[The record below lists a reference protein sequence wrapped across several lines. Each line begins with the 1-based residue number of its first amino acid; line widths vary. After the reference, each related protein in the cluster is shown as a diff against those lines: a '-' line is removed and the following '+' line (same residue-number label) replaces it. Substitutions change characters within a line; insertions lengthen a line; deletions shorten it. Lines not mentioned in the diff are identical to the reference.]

1 MEEQVD
7 NKTDNQKEIENK
19 DLTKPPEEHV
29 QKESIQQEND
39 GKEIKNIESITPVS
53 PINNILF

>member
-7 NKTDNQKEIENK
+7 NITDNQKEIENK
-19 DLTKPPEEHV
+19 ELSKPPEEHV

-39 GKEIKNIESITPVS
+39 GKEIKNIQSITPVS
-53 PINNILF
+53 QINNILF

>member
-7 NKTDNQKEIENK
+7 NITDNQKEIENK
-19 DLTKPPEEHV
+19 DLAKPPEEHV
-29 QKESIQQEND
+29 QKESIHQEND

>member
-7 NKTDNQKEIENK
+7 NITDNQKEIENK
-19 DLTKPPEEHV
+19 ELSKPPEEHI

-39 GKEIKNIESITPVS
+39 GKEIKSMENISPVS

>member
-7 NKTDNQKEIENK
+7 NITDNQKEIENK
-19 DLTKPPEEHV
+19 DLAKPPEEHV

-39 GKEIKNIESITPVS
+39 GKEIKNIQSITPVS
-53 PINNILF
+53 QINNILF

>member
-7 NKTDNQKEIENK
+7 NITDNQKEIESK
-19 DLTKPPEEHV
+19 EFTKPPEEHV
-29 QKESIQQEND
+29 QKESIPQEIE
-39 GKEIKNIESITPVS
+39 GKEIKNSENITPVS

>member
-7 NKTDNQKEIENK
+7 NIADNQKEIENK

-29 QKESIQQEND
+29 QKEYIQQEND
-39 GKEIKNIESITPVS
+39 GKEIKNIVNITPVS
-53 PINNILF
+53 PIKNIIF

>member
-39 GKEIKNIESITPVS
+39 GKEIKNIKSITPVS

>member
-7 NKTDNQKEIENK
+7 NITDNQKEIENK
-19 DLTKPPEEHV
+19 ELSKPPEEHV

-39 GKEIKNIESITPVS
+39 GKERLGKC
-53 PINNILF
+53 

>member
-7 NKTDNQKEIENK
+7 NIADNQKEIDNK
-19 DLTKPPEEHV
+19 ELSKPPEEHV
-29 QKESIQQEND
+29 QKETTQQENEV
-39 GKEIKNIESITPVS
+39 KEIKNIENITSVS

>member
-7 NKTDNQKEIENK
+7 NITDNQKEIENK
-19 DLTKPPEEHV
+19 ELSKPPEEHV

-39 GKEIKNIESITPVS
+39 EKEIKNTENIAPVS

>member
-7 NKTDNQKEIENK
+7 NITDNQKEIENK
-19 DLTKPPEEHV
+19 DLSKPPEEHV

-39 GKEIKNIESITPVS
+39 GKEIKNIKSITPVS

>member
-7 NKTDNQKEIENK
+7 NIADNQKEIDNK
-19 DLTKPPEEHV
+19 ELSKPPEEHV
-29 QKESIQQEND
+29 QKEATQQENEV
-39 GKEIKNIESITPVS
+39 KEIKNIENITSVS

>member
-1 MEEQVD
+1 MEEQAD
-7 NKTDNQKEIENK
+7 NITDNQKGIENK
-19 DLTKPPEEHV
+19 DLSKPPEEHV
-29 QKESIQQEND
+29 QKESIHQGND

>member
-7 NKTDNQKEIENK
+7 NIADNQKEIDNK
-19 DLTKPPEEHV
+19 ELSKPPEEHV

-39 GKEIKNIESITPVS
+39 GKEIKNIQSITPVS

>member
-39 GKEIKNIESITPVS
+39 GKEIKNIQSITPVS

>member
-7 NKTDNQKEIENK
+7 NITDNQKEIENK
-19 DLTKPPEEHV
+19 ELSKPPEEHV
-29 QKESIQQEND
+29 QKESIQPEND
-39 GKEIKNIESITPVS
+39 GKEIKNMENITPVS

>member
-7 NKTDNQKEIENK
+7 NITDNQKEIENK